1 MLFAVVLLAAL
12 ELATVPTDG
21 TVELVSAVAGEAVV
35 VAAVAASGEAVA
47 AVDASGVAVAAVE
60 ASGVA
65 EVAVELVVVV
75 AGVAAGVAAVV
86 EVLAVGDVVGYE
98 TCWCVTVVSAYTSCT
113 LVSATM
119 AVY

>member
-1 MLFAVVLLAAL
+1 VVLLAAL
-12 ELATVPTDG
+12 ELATVPADG
-21 TVELVSAVAGEAVV
+21 TVEVVSVVAGEAVV

-65 EVAVELVVVV
+65 EVAEELIVVV
-75 AGVAAGVAAVV
+75 
-86 EVLAVGDVVGYE
+86 AVGDVVGDE

>member
-1 MLFAVVLLAAL
+1 
-12 ELATVPTDG
+12 
-21 TVELVSAVAGEAVV
+21 
-35 VAAVAASGEAVA
+35 
-47 AVDASGVAVAAVE
+47 VAAVE

-65 EVAVELVVVV
+65 EVAEELIVVV

-86 EVLAVGDVVGYE
+86 ELLAVLAVGDVVGDE

>member
-1 MLFAVVLLAAL
+1 MVLLVAL

-21 TVELVSAVAGEAVV
+21 TVEVVSAVTVDAVV
-35 VAAVAASGEAVA
+35 FPAVAASGEAVA
-47 AVDASGVAVAAVE
+47 AVEASGVAVAAVV

-65 EVAVELVVVV
+65 EVAGELVVVV
-75 AGVAAGVAAVV
+75 AGVAAGVAVGE
-86 EVLAVGDVVGYE
+86 EVLAVGDVVGDE